1 MFQSQRNNSQGLSE
15 WDAIGS
21 GNILSKPV
29 SRRSPSIDKTI
40 KQSPALQ
47 SKAHLNRIDL
57 IPDFGASCKKI
68 DPKDLIREV

>member
-57 IPDFGASCKKI
+57 KFPTLERLAKK
-68 DPKDLIREV
+68 LIQKIS